1 MTKAWFYLFV
11 VAWLGCTGAWASE
24 QNFNSVLHHRF
35 SFYGGAQFYQADG
48 EFSSTKD
55 GQPKYEI
62 GLDDLGFDEDLV
74 TPIFGARY
82 NFSRRWTLRFDYFG
96 YHDDAKTT
104 AAFDFNF
111 GDEVVKV
118 GATLESSIDLD
129 AYVINLAYNLYS
141 TERAKF
147 GVGLGVHIADFDLK
161 ISSQATVNEIV
172 IARQEDSMNFTAPV
186 PNVYVAGAYA
196 FTDKILLRYSAGWLS
211 LSYGDYDGQ
220 LVFADA
226 ALEYWPFQHAGLGV
240 GYRYFKVDVEYDPGK
255 KKEEYDVEL
264 PGPLIYATFGF

>member
-1 MTKAWFYLFV
+1 MKKLWFYLFV
-11 VAWLGCTGAWASE
+11 GAWLGCTGAWASE

-55 GQPKYEI
+55 GQPKYKVD
-62 GLDDLGFDEDLV
+62 LDDLGLDEDLA

-104 AAFDFNF
+104 AAFDFDF
-111 GDEVVKV
+111 GDEIVKA
-118 GATLESSIDLD
+118 GAALDSSLDLD

-147 GVGLGVHIADFDLK
+147 GVGLGVHIADIDLK
-161 ISSQATVNEIV
+161 ISSQATLNGI
-172 IARQEDSMNFTAPV
+172 
-186 PNVYVAGAYA
+186 
-196 FTDKILLRYSAGWLS
+196 
-211 LSYGDYDGQ
+211 
-220 LVFADA
+220 
-226 ALEYWPFQHAGLGV
+226 
-240 GYRYFKVDVEYDPGK
+240 DPGG
-255 KKEEYDVEL
+255 KKEEYDVKL